1 MLKNKY
7 IKFLA
12 FLGVIIICYIGI
24 GKAIHKKSYA
34 ASSVELLK
42 LLKVED
48 ELVENLHT
56 YVKNL
61 KRKLNLLDKY
71 V

>member
-24 GKAIHKKSYA
+24 GKAIQKKSYA
-34 ASSVELLK
+34 ASSIEMLK
-42 LLKVED
+42 LLEVED
-48 ELVENLHT
+48 ELVENLHA

-61 KRKLNLLDKY
+61 KRKFNLLDKY

>member
-7 IKFLA
+7 IQFLA
-12 FLGVIIICYIGI
+12 LSGVVITCCIGF
-24 GKAIHKKSYA
+24 GKAIQKKSYA
-34 ASSVELLK
+34 ASSVELFK
-42 LLKVED
+42 LLELED
-48 ELVENLHT
+48 ELVENLQA